1 MIIIITHENTD
12 FDALASSVAA
22 TKLYPGSIA
31 LLPGTL
37 HPNVRSFVNLYRDL
51 LPMKETNTVE
61 GTIDSLVIVDTNS
74 RERIG
79 SGRVFLEK
87 AEQIIVYDHHPG
99 DENFDADITYI
110 EPVGSTTT
118 MLLEKIIESNAR
130 LTEFEATLFAL
141 GIYEDTG
148 NLTYDIATARDAR
161 AIAYLWE
168 CGINV
173 RVLRE
178 YLRLPLNDIQKNLLE
193 ALLRNSE
200 LYELNQHRVLICNTE
215 LDQYVVGAAV
225 LIQLINE
232 IEDAD
237 ITIAIIKMSE
247 SIYLAARTRSGE
259 LNLLELLAPFEVKGY
274 PSAVSANLKGFD
286 ESVVKEQI
294 IELFNYYLPPLINAG
309 KVASKP
315 VFTIDSGTSVAEA
328 DEMLSEKGIKGCPVT
343 EDGRLVGIVS
353 RRDLQKG
360 LRSELEHAP
369 VKGFMTR
376 QVITALPGANL
387 RELRH
392 IMVDNNIGRIPII
405 DHKDIIVGIVTRTD
419 ILRYLSDLDRNGNS
433 LTTKA
438 GAGLR
443 ENRLGRREKDK
454 QADDDKVL
462 SSRIQKILLQIS
474 QIANREGIN
483 VYLVGGM
490 IRDLMLKHPLE
501 KDLDF
506 VVVGD
511 AIAFTYKVQKLMGG
525 TVRHFEQ
532 FGTATV
538 DLPDGLRLDFV
549 TARKEIYTSPAAL
562 PRVESSNLKNDLYRR
577 DFTIN
582 AMARSLSGEN
592 YGKLFDYFNGKGDL
606 QNKVIRALYKL
617 SFVDDPLRIL
627 RALRFE
633 QRYNFTIEPDTLDS
647 IKNAIERKVI
657 EKVSRQRLNQELKL
671 IFKEPSPYNIL
682 KRFDQLNLIESL
694 YPRVNPDKSAWQLLY
709 SIEEILRWAM
719 QRNWGNKIDSEL
731 LYLAGIIYNLEPA
744 DQSAI
749 IRKLSLSKE
758 RTSII
763 FSACREIPGILI
775 HLEKSGLS
783 PGLIVSNLER
793 LPVEA
798 ILFAFALTE
807 KTTIRN
813 HLKLYMNKLRHI
825 RPATNGLDLKKMGLE
840 NGPRYRE
847 VIESLKNAVLDGD
860 IHSLQEEQE
869 YIKKYLKT
877 GKKEEK

>member
-1 MIIIITHENTD
+1 MIIIVTHENTD
-12 FDALASSVAA
+12 FDALAAAVAA

-31 LLPGTL
+31 LLPGSL

-51 LPMKETNTVE
+51 LPMKEANAVE
-61 GTIDSLVIVDTNS
+61 GEIDSLVIVDTNN

-79 SGRVFLEK
+79 SGRAFLEK
-87 AEQIIVYDHHPG
+87 AEEIIVYDHHPG
-99 DENFDADITYI
+99 DNNFDANITHM
-110 EPVGSTTT
+110 ETVGATTT
-118 MLLEKIIESNAR
+118 ILLEKIIESNIG

-148 NLTYDIATARDAR
+148 NLTYDISTVRDAR
-161 AIAYLWE
+161 AVAYLWE
-168 CGINV
+168 CGINM

-178 YLRLPLNDIQKNLLE
+178 HLRLPLNDAQKNLLE
-193 ALLRNSE
+193 VLLQNSE
-200 LYELNQHRVLICNTE
+200 LYELNQHRVLISTTE

-237 ITIAIIKMSE
+237 MTIAIIKMSE
-247 SIYLAARTRSGE
+247 SIYLAARTRSGD

-286 ESVVKEQI
+286 ESAVKKQI
-294 IELFNYYLPPLINAG
+294 IELLNYYLPPLINAG

-328 DEMLSEKGIKGCPVT
+328 DEILSEQGFKGCPVT
-343 EDGRLVGIVS
+343 EDGLLVGIVS

-376 QVITALPGANL
+376 QVITALPETNL
-387 RELRH
+387 NELRRM
-392 IMVDNNIGRIPII
+392 MVDNNIGRIPII
-405 DHKDIIVGIVTRTD
+405 DHNDIIVGIVTRTD
-419 ILRYLSDLDRNGNS
+419 ILRYLSDLDRTGNS
-433 LTTKA
+433 LTIKA
-438 GAGLR
+438 GSGST
-443 ENRLGRREKDK
+443 ENHFEKRKKD
-454 QADDDKVL
+454 QPAADNKAL
-462 SSRIQKILLQIS
+462 SSRIQKLILQIT
-474 QIANREGIN
+474 QLANREGIN

-490 IRDLMLKHPLE
+490 IRDLLLKYPLE

-511 AIAFTYKVQKLMGG
+511 AIAFTYKVQKLLGG

-538 DLPDGLRLDFV
+538 DFPDGLRLDFV
-549 TARKEIYTSPAAL
+549 TARKEIYASPAAL
-562 PRVESSNLKNDLYRR
+562 PKVESSNLKNDLYRR

-592 YGKLFDYFNGKGDL
+592 YGKLFDYFNGKNDL
-606 QNKVIRALYKL
+606 QNKIIRALYKL

-627 RALRFE
+627 RAVRFE

-647 IKNAIERKVI
+647 IEKAIERKVI

-671 IFKEPSPYNIL
+671 IFKEPSPLNIL

-694 YPRVNPDKSAWQLLY
+694 YPRVNLDESAWQFLY
-709 SIEEILRWAM
+709 SIEEILRWAVD
-719 QRNWGNKIDSEL
+719 RDWGEKTDLEL
-731 LYLAGIIYNLEPA
+731 VYLAGIIYNLEPA

-758 RTSII
+758 RASITI
-763 FSACREIPGILI
+763 SACREIPVILKS
-775 HLEKSGLS
+775 LEKSDLS
-783 PGLIVSNLER
+783 PSLVVSYLER

-807 KTTIRN
+807 KITIRN

-825 RPATNGLDLKKMGLE
+825 RPAITGLDLKNMGLE
-840 NGPRYRE
+840 HGPRYRE
-847 VIESLKNAVLDGD
+847 VIESLKKAVLDGEL
-860 IHSLQEEQE
+860 HTLQDEQE
-869 YIKKYLKT
+869 YVIKYLNTK
-877 GKKEEK
+877 KKEEK